1 MLPPCHSHEPSHS
14 HEEHFLWLA
23 IILNSLFI
31 SSPPPCQI
39 SSTHYRARSP
49 WPSPINDVTWGSNEA
64 DLRSQRTERQR
75 LRIGSLNKEHF
86 PKEVGSLCSRPQK
99 KEPEWC
105 EKGADQETSLT
116 REGEEVRNETGG
128 VNRRVLKWNARIS
141 PSWHSWKQKR
151 NYFEQLKQI
160 YYFIIQRQRNRGLN
174 SPARFLQ
181 HSLGHWEGLPKT
193 K

>member
-1 MLPPCHSHEPSHS
+1 MNQVTSMRNISHNLPSFSP
-14 HEEHFLWLA
+14 L
-23 IILNSLFI
+23 
-31 SSPPPCQI
+31 SSPPSTLPHLIHSLQATI
-39 SSTHYRARSP
+39 SMTRSHQ
-49 WPSPINDVTWGSNEA
+49 WCNMGSNGA
-64 DLRSQRTERQR
+64 DLRSQRTKRQR
-75 LRIGSLNKEHF
+75 LRVGCLNKECF
-86 PKEVGSLCSRPQK
+86 PKEVGCLCSKPQK

-105 EKGADQETSLT
+105 KKGADQETSLT
-116 REGEEVRNETGG
+116 REGEVRNETGD

-151 NYFEQLKQI
+151 NYFKQLRQI